1 MEDLKL
7 KKIDFNFNKKT
18 DSNLGS
24 NSKDFVRSSYDLP
37 AAIHKELRILCV
49 QKNCKLT
56 DIFRE
61 AIEDVLA
68 KYGVKVRY

>member
-18 DSNLGS
+18 DISS